1 MTDGWTTA
9 KESPRTAQSD
19 AYERQLAL
27 VDRIL
32 GLEAQVAE
40 LSIAFDLAPS
50 ETLRAEQQI
59 DRMRAS
65 LGWRVGRVISAPALV
80 ARRRLRRVGRS

>member
-1 MTDGWTTA
+1 MSDGWTTA
-9 KESPRTAQSD
+9 KESPRTSQSD

-27 VDRIL
+27 INRIL

-50 ETLRAEQQI
+50 QTLRAEQQI
-59 DRMRAS
+59 DRMRSS
-65 LGWRVGRVISAPALV
+65 LGWRVGRVISAPVLLAK
-80 ARRRLRRVGRS
+80 RRLRRAGRS